1 MEGISYGSYQF
12 TLAAREAL
20 VLPAYKGSTLRGGF
34 GHVFKRVVCAPRKAT
49 CDGCFLK
56 ESCVYSYVFET
67 PPPSGSTMM
76 RKYEAAPHPFVIE
89 PPVDTRRGYEP
100 GQELT
105 FSLVLVGRAV
115 EYLAYFIYAFSELG
129 EIGIGRKLGKF
140 ELRSV
145 TSGGSMVYDAETR
158 AIRAV
163 EPRRLALD
171 LPMTPG
177 MESTPE
183 AASAPMRLSIEFLTP
198 TRIFY
203 NKQLAATP
211 EFHVL
216 IRAILRRMSLLHYF
230 HCGGDPSGWD
240 FRGII
245 ERAGAVELKRNGT
258 KWHDWERYSSRQDT
272 RMTLGGFVG
281 KAEYEGDIAPFM
293 PLIRAGEV
301 LHVGK
306 GTGFGLGRFGVE
318 GG

>member
-1 MEGISYGSYQF
+1 MEGISYGSYEF
-12 TLAAREAL
+12 TLAARERL

-34 GHVFKRVVCAPRKAT
+34 GHAFRRVVCAPRKPV

-56 ESCVYSYVFET
+56 GSCVYSYVFET
-67 PPPSGSTMM
+67 PPPSGSSMM

-89 PPVDTRRGYEP
+89 PSVDRRRQYEP

-105 FSLVLVGRAV
+105 FNLLLIGRAV

-129 EIGIGRKLGKF
+129 EIGIGKKLGKF

-145 TSGGSMVYDAETR
+145 TSGGIMVYDAETR
-158 AIRAV
+158 QVRNA
-163 EPRRLALD
+163 EPRKLTLD
-171 LPMTPG
+171 LAAA
-177 MESTPE
+177 PE
-183 AASAPMRLSIEFLTP
+183 IVSAPMHLSVDFLTP

-245 ERAGAVELKRNGT
+245 ERAGAVEMKRNGT

-272 RMTLGGFVG
+272 RMTLGGFMGDV
-281 KAEYEGDIAPFM
+281 EYEGDIAPFL
-293 PLIRAGEV
+293 PLIRAGEA

-306 GTGFGLGRFGVE
+306 GTGFGLGRFGV
-318 GG
+318 G